1 VNRPMLTREQYDRI
15 RAALDARARQLIVDA
30 GAEDRC
36 SRCGGEYENVTAGCD
51 TCTDRA
57 QRRRRRQDPVKH
69 AHDLRVWR
77 ETRRRRI
84 ARKRA
89 AA

>member
-1 VNRPMLTREQYDRI
+1 MNRPMLTREQYDRI
-15 RAALDARARQLIVDA
+15 RAALDARARQLIADA

-36 SRCGGEYENVTAGCD
+36 SRCGGEYENVTAGCK
-51 TCTDRA
+51 TCGDR
-57 QRRRRRQDPVKH
+57 QLRRKRRQDPVKH

-84 ARKRA
+84 AKAREA
-89 AA
+89 A